1 VTPARA
7 LTLQSIS
14 LLLSMTTWL
23 SASAVIPQLRAEWDI
38 SASASAWLTIAV
50 QLGFVAGAL
59 ISSLTNLS
67 DVLRP
72 TKVILGGSLGAAAAN
87 LLLLVASSV
96 APAILL
102 RFLTGMCLAAVYPPS
117 LKLSSTWFQK
127 GRGLALG
134 ILVGSLTIGTAA
146 PHLVN
151 GLGGLEWQTVIW
163 ATSALTVIG
172 GLIAG
177 FLVDEGP
184 YPFPQARFDPGQAG
198 QVFSNRAVRLASL
211 GYFGHMW
218 ELYAM
223 WAWFFLFFSEAVL
236 GGRGE
241 PAAFATFAVI
251 GIGGLGCWAGGVL
264 GDRWGRAQTTSLMMA
279 TSGLCALVIGLFAE
293 GPEGI
298 VLVVGLIW
306 GFAVVADS
314 AQFSAIVTE
323 VADQAYVGTALTLQL
338 ALGFTLTVATIW
350 LIPILEGRFGWRWAF
365 AFLAAG
371 PVVGIAA
378 MARLRALQVSQVAQS
393 SAGGLT
399 EKRPLR
405 SA

>member
-7 LTLQSIS
+7 LTLQSAS

-59 ISSLTNLS
+59 LSSLTNLS
-67 DVLRP
+67 DIVRP
-72 TKVILGGSLGAAAAN
+72 AKVILWGSLGAAAAN
-87 LLLLVASSV
+87 LLLLVASGV
-96 APAILL
+96 AGAVPL
-102 RFLTGMCLAAVYPPS
+102 RFLTGMFLAGVYPPS

-127 GRGLALG
+127 GRGVALG
-134 ILVGSLTIGTAA
+134 ILVGALTIGTAA

-151 GLGGLEWQTVIW
+151 GLGGLEWRTVIW
-163 ATSALTVIG
+163 ATSALTVGG

-177 FLVDEGP
+177 FLVPEGP
-184 YPFPQARFDPGQAG
+184 HPFPQARFDPAQAG
-198 QVFSNRAVRLASL
+198 QVFSNRALRLASL

-223 WAWFFLFFSEAVL
+223 WTWFFLFFSEAVL

-241 PAAFATFAVI
+241 SAAFATFAVI

-264 GDRWGRAQTTSLMMA
+264 GDRWGRTQTTSVMMA
-279 TSGLCALVIGLFAE
+279 TSGVCALVIGLVAG
-293 GPEGI
+293 GPMWI
-298 VLVVGLIW
+298 VLFVGLIW
-306 GFAVVADS
+306 GFTVVADS

-323 VADQAYVGTALTLQL
+323 MADQAYVGTALTLQL

-350 LIPILEGRFGWRWAF
+350 LIPVLEGTFGWRWAF
-365 AFLAAG
+365 AFLAPG
-371 PVVGIAA
+371 PLIGIGA
-378 MARLRALQVSQVAQS
+378 MARVRALQA
-393 SAGGLT
+393 A
-399 EKRPLR
+399 
-405 SA
+405 

>member
-1 VTPARA
+1 MTPARA

-23 SASAVIPQLRAEWDI
+23 SASAVIPQLREEWDI

-59 ISSLTNLS
+59 LSSLTNLS
-67 DVLRP
+67 DIIRP
-72 TKVILGGSLGAAAAN
+72 ARVILWGSLGAAAAN
-87 LLLLVASSV
+87 VLLLVASV
-96 APAILL
+96 AVLAIAL
-102 RFLTGMCLAAVYPPS
+102 RFGTGMFLAGVYPPS
-117 LKLSSTWFQK
+117 LKLSSTWFRN
-127 GRGLALG
+127 GRGVALG
-134 ILVGSLTIGTAA
+134 TLVGALTIGTAV

-177 FLVDEGP
+177 FLVPEGP
-184 YPFPQARFDPGQAG
+184 HPFPQARFDPAQAG
-198 QVFSNRAVRLASL
+198 QVFSNRALRLASL

-236 GGRGE
+236 NRRGGA
-241 PAAFATFAVI
+241 AAFASFVVI

-264 GDRWGRAQTTSLMMA
+264 GDRWGRTQTTSLMMA
-279 TSGLCALVIGLFAE
+279 TSGVCALVIGLVA
-293 GPEGI
+293 GAPVWI
-298 VLVVGLIW
+298 VLAVGLVW
-306 GFAVVADS
+306 GFTVVADS

-350 LIPILEGRFGWRWAF
+350 LIPILEASFGWRWAF
-365 AFLAAG
+365 GFLAPG
-371 PVVGIAA
+371 PLVGIAA
-378 MARLRALQVSQVAQS
+378 MARLRALQAAQAAER
-393 SAGGLT
+393 SAGLAQ
-399 EKRPLR
+399 ERPLR
-405 SA
+405 SV

>member
-7 LTLQSIS
+7 LTLQSAS

-38 SASASAWLTIAV
+38 SASASAWLTIVV

-59 ISSLTNLS
+59 LSSLTNLS
-67 DVLRP
+67 DIVRP
-72 TKVILGGSLGAAAAN
+72 AKVILWGSLGAAAAN
-87 LLLLVASSV
+87 LLLLVASGV
-96 APAILL
+96 AGAVPL
-102 RFLTGMCLAAVYPPS
+102 RFLTGMFLAGVYPPS

-127 GRGLALG
+127 GRGVALG
-134 ILVGSLTIGTAA
+134 ILVGALTIGTAA

-151 GLGGLEWQTVIW
+151 GLGGLEWRTVIW
-163 ATSALTVIG
+163 ATSALTVGG

-177 FLVDEGP
+177 FLVPEGP
-184 YPFPQARFDPGQAG
+184 HPFPQARFDPAQAG
-198 QVFSNRAVRLASL
+198 QVFSNRALRLASL

-223 WAWFFLFFSEAVL
+223 WTWFFLFFSEAVL

-241 PAAFATFAVI
+241 SAAFATFAVI

-264 GDRWGRAQTTSLMMA
+264 GDRWGRTQTTSVMMA
-279 TSGLCALVIGLFAE
+279 TSGVCALVIGLVAG
-293 GPEGI
+293 GPMWI
-298 VLVVGLIW
+298 VLLVGLIW
-306 GFAVVADS
+306 GFTVVADS

-323 VADQAYVGTALTLQL
+323 MADQAYVGTALTLQL

-350 LIPILEGRFGWRWAF
+350 LIPVLEGTFGWRWAF
-365 AFLAAG
+365 AFLAPG
-371 PVVGIAA
+371 PLIGIGA
-378 MARLRALQVSQVAQS
+378 MARVRALQA
-393 SAGGLT
+393 A
-399 EKRPLR
+399 
-405 SA
+405 

>member
-7 LTLQSIS
+7 LTLQSAS

-23 SASAVIPQLRAEWDI
+23 SASAVIPQLREEWGI
-38 SASASAWLTIAV
+38 SASTSSWLTIAV

-59 ISSLTNLS
+59 LSSLTNLA
-67 DVLRP
+67 DLIP
-72 TKVILGGSLGAAAAN
+72 PAKVILWGSLGAAAAN
-87 LLLLVASSV
+87 LLLLVASGV
-96 APAILL
+96 ALALPL
-102 RFLTGMCLAAVYPPS
+102 RFLTGMFLAGVYPPS

-127 GRGLALG
+127 GRGVALG
-134 ILVGSLTIGTAA
+134 ILVGALTIGSAA

-151 GLGGLEWQTVIW
+151 GLGGLEWRTVIW

-172 GLIAG
+172 GLVAG
-177 FLVDEGP
+177 FLVPEGP
-184 YPFPQARFDPGQAG
+184 HPFPQARFDPTQAG

-236 GGRGE
+236 GGRGGA
-241 PAAFATFAVI
+241 AAFATFMVI

-264 GDRWGRAQTTSLMMA
+264 GDRWGRTQTTSLMMA
-279 TSGLCALVIGLFAE
+279 ASGLCALVIGLFA
-293 GPEGI
+293 GAPAWI
-298 VLVVGLIW
+298 VLIVGLVW
-306 GFAVVADS
+306 GFTVVADS
-314 AQFSAIVTE
+314 AQFSTIVTE

-350 LIPILEGRFGWRWAF
+350 LIPILEGAFGWRWAF
-365 AFLAAG
+365 AFLAPG
-371 PVVGIAA
+371 PLLGIAA
-378 MARLRALQVSQVAQS
+378 MTRLRAL
-393 SAGGLT
+393 SA
-399 EKRPLR
+399 
-405 SA
+405 A

>member
-7 LTLQSIS
+7 LTLQSAS

-23 SASAVIPQLRAEWDI
+23 SASAVIPQLREEWGI
-38 SASASAWLTIAV
+38 SASTSSWLTIAV

-59 ISSLTNLS
+59 LSSLTNLA
-67 DVLRP
+67 DLIP
-72 TKVILGGSLGAAAAN
+72 PAKVILWGSLGAAAAN
-87 LLLLVASSV
+87 LLLLVASGV
-96 APAILL
+96 ALALPL
-102 RFLTGMCLAAVYPPS
+102 RFLTGMFLAGVYPPS

-127 GRGLALG
+127 GRGVALG
-134 ILVGSLTIGTAA
+134 ILVGALTIGSAA

-151 GLGGLEWQTVIW
+151 GLGGLEWRTVIW

-172 GLIAG
+172 GLVAG
-177 FLVDEGP
+177 FLVPEGP
-184 YPFPQARFDPGQAG
+184 HPFPQARFDPTQAG

-236 GGRGE
+236 GGRGGA
-241 PAAFATFAVI
+241 AAFATFMVI

-264 GDRWGRAQTTSLMMA
+264 GDRWGRTQTTSLMMA
-279 TSGLCALVIGLFAE
+279 ASGLCALVIGLFA
-293 GPEGI
+293 GAPVWI
-298 VLVVGLIW
+298 VLIVGLVW
-306 GFAVVADS
+306 GFTVVADS
-314 AQFSAIVTE
+314 AQFSTIVTE

-350 LIPILEGRFGWRWAF
+350 LIPILEGAFGWRWAF
-365 AFLAAG
+365 AFLAPG
-371 PVVGIAA
+371 PLLGIAA
-378 MARLRALQVSQVAQS
+378 MTRLRAL
-393 SAGGLT
+393 SA
-399 EKRPLR
+399 
-405 SA
+405 A